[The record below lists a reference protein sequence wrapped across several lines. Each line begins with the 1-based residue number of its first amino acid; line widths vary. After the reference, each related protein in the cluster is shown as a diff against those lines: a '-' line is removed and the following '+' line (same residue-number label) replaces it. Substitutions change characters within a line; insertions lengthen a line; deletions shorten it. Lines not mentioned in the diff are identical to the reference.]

1 MTNNS
6 RRDELKSAL
15 RQRLLVMD
23 GAMGTAIQDRNL
35 GPEDFGGPEYE
46 GCNEYLI
53 ITRPGVIE
61 DIHRE
66 YLEAGADI
74 IQTNTFGATPVV
86 LAEYGL
92 AHEARRINRDAAV
105 LARRLAEAASTAD
118 KPRFVYGSMGPTT
131 KTISVTGGI
140 TFEELAGDYH
150 IQAAGLI
157 EGGVDLLLLE
167 TTQDTLNVKAGLEG
181 IDRAFAELGQEV
193 PVAVQGTV
201 EPMGTLLAGQD
212 VDAFYTSLAH
222 RDLLWIGLN
231 CATGPTFMTDHI
243 RSLAALSRFPVSCV
257 PNAGMPDED
266 GNYNE
271 SPEMMAETVGRFA
284 ESGWVN
290 LVGGCCGTGPEHV
303 RLLVEM
309 ADGKPV
315 RPGVESSET
324 RVSGIETLLVD
335 DDVRP
340 AIVGE
345 RTNVLGSRRFRRL
358 IAEGSF
364 EEAAEIGRR
373 QVRNGAHIL
382 DVCLQDPDRDEAAD
396 VSKFLDLVTK
406 KVKAPIMIDS
416 TDASVIELALT
427 MLQGKSI
434 INSIN
439 LEDGEERFQAVVPL
453 ARRFGAALVVGCIDD
468 DKEQA
473 QAVTRERKLEV
484 AIRSAK
490 ILTEKYGVP
499 IEDIIF
505 DPLVFPVGTG
515 DQNYVGS
522 GAETVEGVRLIK
534 EALPGAKT
542 ILGISNVS
550 FGLPAAGRE
559 VLNSVF
565 LYHCVQAGL
574 DMAIVNSEGMERY
587 ASIPEDE
594 RKLAED
600 LIWYNGDDP
609 VAAFADHFRDK
620 PPKATSE
627 ERLMLP
633 LDERLALAII
643 EGTKEGLADDLDEAL
658 TGRTPLEIIN
668 GPLMD
673 GMAEVGR
680 QFNANQLIVAEVL
693 QSAESMKFSVSHL
706 EPHMEQSETAIKG
719 KVLLAT
725 VKGDVHDIGKNLVEI
740 ILGNNGYEVINLG
753 IKVPPQEL
761 INAYE
766 KHKPDMIGLSGLLVK
781 SAKMMVETAQDFRQA
796 GISCPVLVGGAAL
809 SNRFTRLRIAPEYDG
824 VVAYAPDAMSGLAL
838 ANTIQDADERAK
850 LSASLDQE
858 AESMAA
864 AEQEARD
871 NQSETGPDVPPAQVR
886 HDFDIPNPP
895 DLRLHVLNDHP
906 LEEIFPYIN
915 PQMLYVRH
923 LGYKGRFA
931 DDLAGGEQAA
941 IELRDSVRKVEDL
954 MLAQEDIKANAV
966 LKFFPCNSDGQRLL
980 IYGADD
986 QNIVEEF
993 YFGRQS
999 QRDGLSLSD
1008 YVLPLSSGQI
1018 DYIGMFVTYV
1028 GNGVR
1033 KLAER
1038 WMAEGQFL
1046 NSHILSALS
1055 LESAEAFAESLH
1067 QQMRQMWG
1075 FGDPAGTTP
1084 TGLFRTQYRGKRFSF
1099 GYPACPRL
1107 EDQEQ
1112 LFRLLEVSG
1121 RGVDRGVHDGP
1132 GVLGV
1137 GPGVPP
1143 PRRQIL
1149 QPERTGHRAS
1159 GTPFPSSHLAAA
1171 GTAGFCRL
1179 RRFFST
1185 DGVGAQP
1192 AWFDILLRE
1201 DTASV
1206 PKGSPQTMAGVFTAR
1221 PEPVEGCA
1229 LAKHQVQ

>member
-1 MTNNS
+1 MSNIS
-6 RRDELKSAL
+6 HIDELKSAL
-15 RQRLLVMD
+15 GQRLLVID
-23 GAMGTAIQDRNL
+23 GAMGTAIQTRNL
-35 GPEDFGGPEYE
+35 GPDDFGGAGYE
-46 GCNEYLI
+46 GCNEYLTV
-53 ITRPGVIE
+53 TRPDVIE
-61 DIHRE
+61 DIHRS
-66 YLEAGADI
+66 YLDAGADI
-74 IQTNTFGATPVV
+74 IETNTFGSTPVV
-86 LAEYGL
+86 LAEYEL
-92 AHEARRINRDAAV
+92 AHEARRLNREAAAI
-105 LARRLAEAASTAD
+105 ARRAADAASTHG
-118 KPRFVYGSMGPTT
+118 KPRFVAGSMGPTT

-167 TTQDTLNVKAGLEG
+167 TSQDTLNVKAGLEG
-181 IDRAFAELGQEV
+181 IDRAFAELGREV

-212 VDAFYTSLAH
+212 VEAFYTSLAH

-231 CATGPTFMTDHI
+231 CATGPNFMTDHI
-243 RSLAALSRFPVSCV
+243 RTLASLSKFPVACV

-271 SPEMMAETVGRFA
+271 LPEAMAETVGRFA
-284 ESGWVN
+284 DSGWVN
-290 LVGGCCGTGPEHV
+290 LVGGCCGTGPKHV
-303 RLLVEM
+303 ELLAGM
-309 ADGKPV
+309 ASGKPV
-315 RPGVESSET
+315 RPGIESEET

-335 DDVRP
+335 DEVRP

-396 VSKFLDLVTK
+396 VSQFLDLVTK

-416 TDASVIELALT
+416 TDSAVIELALQK
-427 MLQGKSI
+427 LQGKSI

-439 LEDGEERFQAVVPL
+439 LEDGEARFQTVVPL
-453 ARRFGAALVVGCIDD
+453 ARRYGASLVVGCIDD

-473 QAVTRERKLEV
+473 QAITKERKLEV
-484 AIRSAK
+484 ALRSAK
-490 ILTEKYGVP
+490 LLTEKYGVP
-499 IEDIIF
+499 IGDIIF

-515 DQNYVGS
+515 DENYVGS
-522 GAETVEGVRLIK
+522 GAETIEGVRLIK

-542 ILGISNVS
+542 VLGISNVS
-550 FGLPAAGRE
+550 FGLPEAGRE

-587 ASIPEDE
+587 ASIPDDE

-600 LIWYNGDDP
+600 LIWSRGDDP

-620 PPKATSE
+620 APKATSE
-627 ERLMLP
+627 ERLNLP

-643 EGTKEGLADDLDEAL
+643 EGSKEGLAEDLDEAL

-668 GPLMD
+668 GPLMN

-706 EPHMEQSETAIKG
+706 EPHMEQSETAVKG
-719 KVLLAT
+719 RVVLAT

-740 ILGNNGYEVINLG
+740 IMGNNGYEIINLG
-753 IKVPPQEL
+753 IKVPPQDL
-761 INAYE
+761 IEAYRE
-766 KHKPDMIGLSGLLVK
+766 HQPDMIGLSGLLVK
-781 SAKMMVETAQDFRQA
+781 SATMMVETAQDFRQA

-824 VVAYAPDAMSGLAL
+824 MVAYAPDAMSGLAL

-850 LSASLDQE
+850 LMASLDEE
-858 AESMAA
+858 AEFMVAA
-864 AEQEARD
+864 DAASRERED
-871 NQSETGPDVPPAQVR
+871 DGEDVPPAQVR

-906 LEEIFPYIN
+906 LEEIFPLIN

-931 DDLAGGEQAA
+931 DDLEAGEQAA
-941 IELRDSVRKVEDL
+941 IDLLDSVRKVEDL
-954 MLAQEDIKANAV
+954 MLAQEDIKASAV
-966 LKFFPCNSDGQRLL
+966 LKFFPANSDGQRILV
-980 IYGADD
+980 YGSEDKNKA
-986 QNIVEEF
+986 EEF

-999 QRDGLSLSD
+999 QRDGLCLADYLLPQDGGQTD
-1008 YVLPLSSGQI
+1008 YV
-1018 DYIGMFVTYV
+1018 GMFVVSIGT
-1028 GNGVR
+1028 GVR
-1033 KLAER
+1033 ALAEKLI
-1038 WMAEGQFL
+1038 ADGEFL
-1046 NSHILSALS
+1046 KSHILQALA
-1055 LESAEAFAESLH
+1055 LESAEAFAELLH
-1067 QQMRQMWG
+1067 QQVRQMWG

-1084 TGLFRTQYRGKRFSF
+1084 QDLFRTQYHGKRFSF

-1112 LFRLLEVSG
+1112 LFRLLDVSANLDVELTEG
-1121 RGVDRGVHDGP
+1121 FMMD
-1132 GVLGV
+1132 
-1137 GPGVPP
+1137 
-1143 PRRQIL
+1143 
-1149 QPERTGHRAS
+1149 PE
-1159 GTPFPSSHLAAA
+1159 SSVSALVFHHPDAKYFNLSERDIE
-1171 GTAGFCRL
+1171 RL
-1179 RRFFST
+1179 EQEI
-1185 DGVGAQP
+1185 AQ
-1192 AWFDILLRE
+1192 R
-1201 DTASV
+1201 
-1206 PKGSPQTMAGVFTAR
+1206 
-1221 PEPVEGCA
+1221 
-1229 LAKHQVQ
+1229 

>member
-1 MTNNS
+1 MSTNS
-6 RRDELKSAL
+6 RIDELKSAL
-15 RQRLLVMD
+15 AQRLLVID
-23 GAMGTAIQDRNL
+23 GAMGTAIQNKDL
-35 GPEDFGGPEYE
+35 GPDDFGGPEYE
-46 GCNEYLI
+46 GCNEYLTV
-53 ITRPGVIE
+53 TRPDVIE
-61 DIHRE
+61 DIHRS
-66 YLEAGADI
+66 YLDAGADI
-74 IQTNTFGATPVV
+74 IETNTFGSTPVV

-92 AHEARRINRDAAV
+92 AHEARRLNRDAAAI
-105 LARRLAEAASTAD
+105 ARRVADAASTPE
-118 KPRFVYGSMGPTT
+118 KLRFVAGSLGPTT

-140 TFEELAGDYH
+140 TFEELSADYH
-150 IQAAGLI
+150 TQAAGLI

-167 TTQDTLNVKAGLEG
+167 TSQDTLNVKAGLEG

-212 VDAFYTSLAH
+212 VEAFYTSLAH

-243 RSLAALSRFPVSCV
+243 RSLAALSRFPVACV

-271 SPEMMAETVGRFA
+271 TPEAMAETVGRFVD
-284 ESGWVN
+284 SGWVN
-290 LVGGCCGTGPEHV
+290 LIGGCCGTVPKHIE
-303 RLLVEM
+303 LLVET
-309 ADGKPV
+309 ASDKPV
-315 RPGVESSET
+315 RPGIDSSET
-324 RVSGIETLLVD
+324 RISGIETLLVD

-358 IAEGSF
+358 IKEGSF

-382 DVCLQDPDRDEAAD
+382 DICLQDPDRDEAAD
-396 VSKFLDLVTK
+396 VAQFLDLVTK

-416 TDASVIELALT
+416 TDSEVIELALKR
-427 MLQGKSI
+427 LQGKSI

-453 ARRFGAALVVGCIDD
+453 ARRYGAALVVGCIDD

-473 QAVTRERKLEV
+473 QAITKERKLEV

-515 DQNYVGS
+515 DANYVGS

-542 ILGISNVS
+542 VLGISNVS

-587 ASIPEDE
+587 ASIPEEE
-594 RKLAED
+594 RKLAEN
-600 LIWYNGDDP
+600 LIWYQGDDP
-609 VAAFADHFRDK
+609 VAAFADHFREK
-620 PPKATSE
+620 APKATSE
-627 ERLMLP
+627 ERKNLP
-633 LDERLALAII
+633 LDERLALCII
-643 EGTKEGLADDLDEAL
+643 EGSKEGLAEDLDEAL

-706 EPHMEQSETAIKG
+706 EPYMEQSESAIKG
-719 KVLLAT
+719 KVVLAT

-740 ILGNNGYEVINLG
+740 IMGNNGYQVINLG
-753 IKVPPQEL
+753 IKVPPQDL
-761 INAYE
+761 IAAYRE
-766 KHKPDMIGLSGLLVK
+766 HKPDMIGLSGLLVK

-824 VVAYAPDAMSGLAL
+824 MVAYAPDAMSGLAL
-838 ANTIQDADERAK
+838 ANFIQDADERAK
-850 LSASLDQE
+850 LIASFDEE
-858 AESMAA
+858 AESMLAA
-864 AEQEARD
+864 DEAAKS
-871 NQSETGPDVPPAQVR
+871 NEEAGEDVPLAQVR

-906 LEEIFPYIN
+906 LDEIFPLIN

-931 DDLAGGEQAA
+931 DDLESGEQAA
-941 IELRDSVRKVEDL
+941 IELHDSVRRVEDL
-954 MLAQEDIKANAV
+954 MLAQSDIKANGI
-966 LKFFPCNSDGQRLL
+966 LKFFPANSDGQRILV
-980 IYGADD
+980 YGSDD
-986 QNIVEEF
+986 RKVAEEF
-993 YFGRQS
+993 YLGRQS
-999 QRDGLSLSD
+999 QRDGLCLAD
-1008 YVLPLSSGQI
+1008 YLLPQSSGQV
-1018 DYIGMFVTYV
+1018 DYLGMFVV
-1028 GNGVR
+1028 SIGNGVR
-1033 KLAER
+1033 ALAEKL
-1038 WMAEGQFL
+1038 MAEGQFL
-1046 NSHILSALS
+1046 NSHILSALA
-1055 LESAEAFAESLH
+1055 LESAEAFAELLH
-1067 QQMRQMWG
+1067 QQIRQMWG
-1075 FGDPAGTTP
+1075 FGDPAGTSP
-1084 TGLFRTQYRGKRFSF
+1084 LDLFRTQYRGKRFSF

-1112 LFRLLEVSG
+1112 LFRLLDVSANLDVELTEG
-1121 RGVDRGVHDGP
+1121 YMMDPESSVSALVFHHPDAKYFNLSERDIDR
-1132 GVLGV
+1132 LE
-1137 GPGVPP
+1137 
-1143 PRRQIL
+1143 
-1149 QPERTGHRAS
+1149 ERF
-1159 GTPFPSSHLAAA
+1159 TPS
-1171 GTAGFCRL
+1171 
-1179 RRFFST
+1179 
-1185 DGVGAQP
+1185 
-1192 AWFDILLRE
+1192 
-1201 DTASV
+1201 
-1206 PKGSPQTMAGVFTAR
+1206 
-1221 PEPVEGCA
+1221 
-1229 LAKHQVQ
+1229 